1 MSGSFGVG
9 LEEWPLLKEVV
20 TQDFSASVGL
30 NSAYAVHKHQCR
42 MEALQAAVREKAER
56 ERKAAEATIELN
68 SVLKKQ
74 NELLLAQLK
83 ESNDARA
90 AAEKQAREER
100 VWKWVM
106 FVITLIS
113 IVVAVVF

>member
-9 LEEWPLLKEVV
+9 LEDWPLLIEDA
-20 TQDFSASVGL
+20 TQDYSASAGI

-42 MEALQAAVREKAER
+42 MEALQAAVREKTER

-68 SVLKKQ
+68 SALKKQ

-83 ESNDARA
+83 KSEEARV
-90 AAEKQAREER
+90 AAEKQSREDR
-100 VWKWVM
+100 IWKWVM
-106 FVITLIS
+106 LVVTLVS
-113 IVVAVVF
+113 ILVAVVF